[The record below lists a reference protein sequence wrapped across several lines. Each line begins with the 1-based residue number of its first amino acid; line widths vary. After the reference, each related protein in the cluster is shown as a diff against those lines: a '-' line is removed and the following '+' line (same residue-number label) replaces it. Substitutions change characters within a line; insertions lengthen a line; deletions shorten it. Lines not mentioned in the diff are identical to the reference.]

1 MYTVNSYSLAVIFCL
16 VTMLCWGSWANT
28 LKLSPKGWAFPLYYW
43 DYSLGT
49 VLLALIFGLTLGNI
63 GNEGRGFFQDL
74 GQADLRSIGSAFL
87 GGVIFNLSNL
97 LIVAATAIAG
107 MAVAFPLAVGLA
119 LVIGVVVNYIA
130 EAKGDPLILFLGIGL
145 VVIAIIINAIAYRKL
160 PSSKG
165 GSSTKGILISILSG
179 VIMGFF
185 FRFVAASMSM
195 NFANPEPGKM
205 TPYSAVFIF
214 SLGLFI
220 SNFLWNTFF
229 MYKPVEGEAVTYGDY
244 FKKGNLKIHL
254 IGLLGGI
261 IWNIGMSF
269 SLIAAEQAGPAIS
282 YGLGQGATMI
292 AAFWGVFIW
301 KEFKEAPKSTN
312 WLLFLMFLFFITGL
326 MMVIIARNV

>member
-1 MYTVNSYSLAVIFCL
+1 MFIVDSYTIAVILC
-16 VTMLCWGSWANT
+16 VITMLCWGSWANT
-28 LKLSPKGWAFPLYYW
+28 LKMSPKGWEFPLYYW
-43 DYSLGT
+43 DYSLGL
-49 VLLALIFGLTLGNI
+49 VLLALIFGITLGSI
-63 GNEGRGFFQDL
+63 GEEGRSFFQDL
-74 GQADLRSIGSAFL
+74 GQANIRSLGSAFL

-107 MAVAFPLAVGLA
+107 MAVAFPVAVGLA

-130 EAKGDPLILFLGIGL
+130 ETKGDPLVLFIGIGL
-145 VVIAIIINAIAYRKL
+145 VVVAIVVNAIAYRRL
-160 PSSKG
+160 PSAKG
-165 GSSTKGILISILSG
+165 GTSAKGIIISVLSG

-185 FRFVAASMSM
+185 FRFVAASISM
-195 NFANPEPGKM
+195 NFANPEAGKM
-205 TPYSAVFIF
+205 TPYTAVFVF

-261 IWNIGMSF
+261 IWNIGLSF

-292 AAFWGVFIW
+292 AAAWGVFIW
-301 KEFKEAPKSTN
+301 KEFKEAPRSTS
-312 WLLFLMFLFFITGL
+312 WLLFLMFLFFISGL
-326 MMVIIARNV
+326 MLVIIARNV

>member
-1 MYTVNSYSLAVIFCL
+1 MFIVNNYSVAVIFCI

-28 LKLSPKGWAFPLYYW
+28 LKMSPKGWAFPLYYW
-43 DYSLGT
+43 DYSMGI
-49 VLLALIFGLTLGNI
+49 VLLALIFGITLGST
-63 GNEGRGFFQDL
+63 GNEGRSFFQDL
-74 GQADLRSIGSAFL
+74 GQADFRSLGSAFL

-97 LIVAATAIAG
+97 LVVAATAIAG
-107 MAVAFPLAVGLA
+107 MSVAFPLAVGLA

-130 EAKGDPLILFLGIGL
+130 EAKGDPLILFIGIGL
-145 VVIAIIINAIAYRKL
+145 VVVAIIINAFAYRRL
-160 PSSKG
+160 PSAKG
-165 GSSTKGILISILSG
+165 GSSKKGILISILAG
-179 VIMGFF
+179 IIMGFF
-185 FRFVAASMSM
+185 FRFVAASISM
-195 NFANPEPGKM
+195 NFADPEPGKM

-214 SLGLFI
+214 SIGLFI

-244 FKKGNLKIHL
+244 FKRGNLKIHL

-269 SLIAAEQAGPAIS
+269 SLITAEQAGPAIS

-292 AAFWGVFIW
+292 AAAWGVFIW

-312 WLLFLMFLFFITGL
+312 WLLFLMFLFFISGL
-326 MMVIIARNV
+326 MLVIIARNV

>member
-1 MYTVNSYSLAVIFCL
+1 MFIVTNYSIAVVFCI

-28 LKLSPKGWAFPLYYW
+28 LKMSPKGWAFPLYYW
-43 DYSLGT
+43 DYSLGI
-49 VLLALIFGLTLGNI
+49 VLLALIFGITLGSI
-63 GNEGRGFFQDL
+63 GNDGRSFFQDL
-74 GQADLRSIGSAFL
+74 GQADLRSLGSAFL

-119 LVIGVVVNYIA
+119 LVIGVIVNYIA
-130 EAKGDPLILFLGIGL
+130 EAKGDPMILFIGIGL
-145 VVIAIIINAIAYRKL
+145 VVFAIIINAIAYRKL
-160 PSSKG
+160 PSVKG
-165 GSSTKGILISILSG
+165 GSSTKGILISVLSG

-195 NFANPEPGKM
+195 NFADPEPGKM

-292 AAFWGVFIW
+292 AAAWGVFIW
-301 KEFKEAPKSTN
+301 KEFKEAPRSTN
-312 WLLFLMFLFFITGL
+312 WLLLLMFLFFITGL
-326 MMVIIARNV
+326 MLVIIARNV